1 MCSMSS
7 TGTNSKNEKLTIFS
21 TVLSSPGMSAHCKIV
36 LHMSR
41 QNVLLLSRLIEA
53 GILNGKGN
61 FEDEILSALPE
72 QSPGEFKVIHE
83 EILNKSGLTDFYEK
97 LKLL

>member
-1 MCSMSS
+1 M
-7 TGTNSKNEKLTIFS
+7 
-21 TVLSSPGMSAHCKIV
+21 VLSSPGMSEHCKIG

-53 GILNGKGN
+53 GILSSKAN

-72 QSPGEFKVIHE
+72 ESAGEFKVIHE
-83 EILNKSGLTDFYEK
+83 EILKKSGLTDFYEK
-97 LKLL
+97 LKSL